1 MPKKWMAPGPE
12 RPELVTS
19 SPVSY
24 SLHTLWCF
32 SRPQETKHT
41 CWGAR
46 SLTYN
51 RKFRYYISSS
61 HTHTHTSRYSAWHSS
76 LYNYYFKAMCLW
88 YNYNLSFFFFPFLNT
103 GPPETLCGLWPRILH
118 ATLFFFF
125 FIGKVIDG
133 IFTTL
138 CTQCL
143 LPPRRGESV
152 HCITTKQS
160 LYNLFFGG

>member
-1 MPKKWMAPGPE
+1 MAPSPE
-12 RPELVTS
+12 RPELITS

-51 RKFRYYISSS
+51 HKFRYYISSS
-61 HTHTHTSRYSAWHSS
+61 HTHTHTSHYSAWHLP

-88 YNYNLSFFFFPFLNT
+88 YNFNLSFFSFLNT

-118 ATLFFFF
+118 ATLFFLNR
-125 FIGKVIDG
+125 KSN
-133 IFTTL
+133 
-138 CTQCL
+138 
-143 LPPRRGESV
+143 RRHLYHTVHSV
-152 HCITTKQS
+152 PSPTTKRRKCALHNNQTK
-160 LYNLFFGG
+160 LI